1 MQNDKSPGNI
11 GLTKEFYETLWNEMK
26 EIFVDSVSETKEKRC
41 LNTSQKQA
49 IIELIDKKR

>member
-1 MQNDKSPGNI
+1 
-11 GLTKEFYETLWNEMK
+11 MK

-49 IIELIDKKR
+49 IIELIDKKRQR